1 MTSLPTRDVE
11 RPQRS
16 DRPAAIRRPQNAADD
31 ELTAAVGVALPML
44 VAALALVLLLG
55 GALVL
60 AALSPDLGMR
70 LTTALLGE
78 KTFWYLTRASAFVAY
93 GLLWWSMALGLA
105 ISNRMARVWP
115 GGPTVS
121 DLHEYAS
128 LLGLAFA
135 AIHALS
141 LLGDHYIGYS
151 LTQILVPFTNWDY
164 RPLWVGMGQIA
175 FYLMIPVTFTFYIR
189 RWIGG
194 KAWRNIHMLSYGL
207 FVLALAHG
215 IFSGSDSGTG
225 WAQLAYIGSGLSLAA
240 LTYYRIQVHQRK
252 AA

>member
-11 RPQRS
+11 RPQLT
-16 DRPAAIRRPQNAADD
+16 DHLAATRRPQSAADD
-31 ELTAAVGVALPML
+31 DLTSAVSMALPIL
-44 VAALALVLLLG
+44 VSLLALVLMIG
-55 GALVL
+55 GALMTAV
-60 AALSPDLGMR
+60 LSPDLGSR
-70 LTTALLGE
+70 LTTTLLGE

-93 GLLWWSMALGLA
+93 GLLWWSMALGVA
-105 ISNRMARVWP
+105 ISNRMARVWL

-135 AIHALS
+135 AIHTLS

-151 LTQILVPFTNWDY
+151 LTEILVPFATQNY

-215 IFSGSDSGTG
+215 VFSGSDSGLG
-225 WAQLAYIGSGLSLAA
+225 WVQLAYLASGLSLAA
-240 LTYYRIQVHQRK
+240 LTYYRIQVRSRT
-252 AA
+252 A